1 MRNELLKK
9 ANYMRKTAQGG
20 MISTP
25 RDAGSIQLLGGMGGG
40 GGGGMQQQAAPAM
53 DQANSATIEDI
64 MYNAVDG
71 MNRGIAT
78 LGKVVEK
85 LSPSVVPQE
94 AAPQDM
100 TQGISQYL
108 PPEVLMRLFQE
119 GQGVM

>member
-20 MISTP
+20 MITMP
-25 RDAGSIQLLGGMGGG
+25 RDASNIQLLGGMGGG
-40 GGGGMQQQAAPAM
+40 GGMQQAAPAM
-53 DQANSATIEDI
+53 DPANSATIEGI

-71 MNRGIAT
+71 MNRGIAA

-108 PPEVLMRLFQE
+108 PPEVLARLFQE
-119 GQGVM
+119 GQEVI

>member
-20 MISTP
+20 MIATP
-25 RDAGSIQLLGGMGGG
+25 KDAGSIQLLGGMGG

-78 LGKVVEK
+78 LGKVVDK
-85 LSPSVVPQE
+85 LSPPGVPPE
-94 AAPQDM
+94 APPQD
-100 TQGISQYL
+100 TAQGISQYL
-108 PPEVLMRLFQE
+108 PPEVLMRLVQE

>member
-9 ANYMRKTAQGG
+9 ANYMRKPAQGG

-25 RDAGSIQLLGGMGGG
+25 RDAGSIQLLGGMGG

-85 LSPSVVPQE
+85 LSPSVVPRE

-100 TQGISQYL
+100 EQGISQYL
-108 PPEVLMRLFQE
+108 PPEVLARLFQE

>member
-20 MISTP
+20 MITMP
-25 RDAGSIQLLGGMGGG
+25 RDASNIQLLGGMGGG

-71 MNRGIAT
+71 MNRGIAA

-100 TQGISQYL
+100 TQGISQDL
-108 PPEVLMRLFQE
+108 PPEVLARLFQE
-119 GQGVM
+119 GQGVI